1 MQKQPTERMLRTAR
15 RKISV
20 SQESNKWMLEH
31 LTYNP
36 DTGTIFTK
44 HGNQIKQE
52 SETGMC
58 IVWNPV
64 AKKNIRVKYDKL
76 CYYLAHQKIITDE
89 HRILHRNLDE
99 LDCTLRNLKL
109 VHKSV
114 YYKIQEALRNLNG
127 GIRMQPHLL
136 DQFAT
141 VICWYEKNRE
151 KHKVVY
157 DQVAAQ
163 RVLLLKKLEYSKILT
178 KYCIFD

>member
-1 MQKQPTERMLRTAR
+1 
-15 RKISV
+15 
-20 SQESNKWMLEH
+20 MLEH
-31 LTYNP
+31 LTYDP
-36 DTGTIFTK
+36 VAGTVTSK
-44 HGNQIKQE
+44 HGNKVKPDD
-52 SETGMC
+52 TGIC
-58 IVWNPV
+58 FVWNPST
-64 AKKNIRVKYDKL
+64 KKNVKVKYDKL
-76 CYYLAHQKIITDE
+76 CYYLGTGKKVTDE

-99 LDCTLRNLKL
+99 KDCTLRNLKL

-127 GIRMQPHLL
+127 GIRLQPHLL

-157 DQVAAQ
+157 DPITAQ